1 MPMWQHFATSDPR
14 VTSGVLA
21 PTMGCGSMCKGHTST
36 QHVSHTPAPQV
47 HMCGCIG
54 CYVHLTYAHAAMPL
68 RLPRQPG
75 EGMVQCGR
83 PDTHACAPHNTV
95 AIMCI
100 HVCMQARHILCSHRY
115 TRTPPLPMPCGTCT
129 VHVWWGM
136 GWCTARAG
144 CMLAAPHVSEIC
156 TTYTHH

>member
-21 PTMGCGSMCKGHTST
+21 PTMGCGSMCTGHTST
-36 QHVSHTPAPQV
+36 QHVPHTPTTQV

-95 AIMCI
+95 AIMCTHVCM
-100 HVCMQARHILCSHRY
+100 HVCMQARHILCSHQY
-115 TRTPPLPMPCGTCT
+115 TRTHHRYRCHAAHARFMCG
-129 VHVWWGM
+129 G
-136 GWCTARAG
+136 GWVGAQQGQVVC
-144 CMLAAPHVSEIC
+144 
-156 TTYTHH
+156 